1 MTTLLISAAA
11 LLGVLFLWGV
21 ISPRGQ
27 WNALVSWTRS
37 EPRGSEPSAGAYA
50 VGRFLSFVG
59 LAVLTIIAAGFAV
72 GSIDLSAPPRPPV
85 PTLVQRVWGE
95 PRSYVVDRVF
105 TPLTAAP
112 EGLTAV
118 QVDGY
123 QVIHPVERTPA
134 YLFEAGKIRAAGLA
148 TIPGFLGVQ
157 PIPGAVALDTADII
171 VHVSADERCI
181 PQQVVV
187 IQAEAA
193 VQVEVFFG
201 LPPAAEGAEDP
212 PAAEEAPAAED
223 APATEGAAAED
234 APATEGTAAAR
245 PDCDPSAPVAR
256 SRGYLIPVDL
266 TTGLGARA
274 VQTLAATEIPRVP
287 VPR

>member
-1 MTTLLISAAA
+1 MTTLLISAAV

-21 ISPRGQ
+21 VSPRGQ

-59 LAVLTIIAAGFAV
+59 LVVLTIIGVSFAV
-72 GSIDLSAPPRPPV
+72 GSIDFSGPPRPPA

-105 TPLTAAP
+105 TPVSAPP
-112 EGLTAV
+112 EGLLAV

-148 TIPGFLGVQ
+148 TLPGFLGVQ
-157 PIPGAVALDTADII
+157 PIPDAVALDTADII
-171 VHVSADERCI
+171 VHVRADDRCI

-187 IQAEAA
+187 VQTEEA

-201 LPPAAEGAEDP
+201 PPTAEEGATAD
-212 PAAEEAPAAED
+212 
-223 APATEGAAAED
+223 GAA
-234 APATEGTAAAR
+234 
-245 PDCDPSAPVAR
+245 CDPTAPVDE
-256 SRGYLIPVDL
+256 SRGYLIPIDL
-266 TTGLGARA
+266 TAGFGART
-274 VQTLAATEIPRVP
+274 VQTLAAEEIVRVP

>member
-1 MTTLLISAAA
+1 M
-11 LLGVLFLWGV
+11 
-21 ISPRGQ
+21 
-27 WNALVSWTRS
+27 
-37 EPRGSEPSAGAYA
+37 
-50 VGRFLSFVG
+50 
-59 LAVLTIIAAGFAV
+59 
-72 GSIDLSAPPRPPV
+72 
-85 PTLVQRVWGE
+85 GE

-201 LPPAAEGAEDP
+201 PPPAAEGAEDP
-212 PAAEEAPAAED
+212 PAAEEAPAAEESRRLPR
-223 APATEGAAAED
+223 APPRRTRPLPRAPPPLGPTAIPQLPLPGAA
-234 APATEGTAAAR
+234 GT
-245 PDCDPSAPVAR
+245 
-256 SRGYLIPVDL
+256 
-266 TTGLGARA
+266 
-274 VQTLAATEIPRVP
+274 
-287 VPR
+287 